1 MTNEANDNNPRV
13 SEAYR
18 SFSTESTPPELD
30 RRILTMAADDVPA
43 RYWIPRMWVR
53 PVAWAATI
61 ALSLAFVLEM
71 SQFADE
77 PAAMTDSD
85 VAETLEERVMSDEA
99 AAKSKD
105 ESAIRQRLEKR
116 TDAPALMKVAAPP
129 AQSAPAPATAGATA
143 MENASESLDSEAD
156 DMSFLR
162 EAEEQA
168 RMRSEP
174 ARRGAAFAEKKE
186 QSTDCDE
193 DARASA
199 ETWYECVIT
208 LRGAGHAEAARQEF
222 DTLLSEFPDFHEP
235 VAERPVDR

>member
-1 MTNEANDNNPRV
+1 MTNEANDNDSRV

-18 SFSTESTPPELD
+18 SFSTESTPPDLD
-30 RRILTMAADDVPA
+30 RRILSMAADDVRV
-43 RYWIPRMWVR
+43 RYWIPRTWVR

-85 VAETLEERVMSDEA
+85 IAEV
-99 AAKSKD
+99 
-105 ESAIRQRLEKR
+105 LEKR
-116 TDAPALMKVAAPP
+116 SDAPTTMNVATPP
-129 AQSAPAPATAGATA
+129 AQSTPATAGATA
-143 MENASESLDSEAD
+143 MENAPESLDSEAD

-174 ARRGAAFAEKKE
+174 ARLVPAFAEKKE
-186 QSTDCDE
+186 QTANCDE
-193 DARASA
+193 DVRASA
-199 ETWYECVIT
+199 ENWYECVIA
-208 LRGAGHAEAARQEF
+208 LRDAGHAEAAYQEF
-222 DTLLSEFPDFHEP
+222 EALLSKFPDFREP
-235 VAERPVDR
+235 VVERQVDR